1 MFTRTCTHC
10 HCVPSS
16 LVSART
22 PQEQIYAMVMMLVGV
37 SWYAYIVSSMSSI
50 MSSFDAQNKAIRE
63 KMTCVNEFVRT
74 AKLPKDLAKQV
85 RDFYEFKLAR
95 SQHSFLMSSNYNVD
109 ELLDELGSGLRAD
122 VLLYMDRNL
131 ISAIPFL
138 QNKVPQFVADCISMF
153 QPMVFQESDYIC
165 KENTQADEMYFLVK
179 GRAGIYYGSR
189 LVHVL
194 EEGSYFGEIGCIM
207 GGIRRAGVKAMQ
219 LCELQALSRRNLNIL
234 LGEYPE
240 VGEELKRVARE
251 RASVKKGHSNKV
263 TSGGESTVV
272 GEDDGEKEE
281 AKSSKDESSQEVH
294 ESIGAAPQQVNSES
308 GSALPQP
315 TIDDQIDNM
324 VKIFA
329 EKLRQDFSKSYTSTR
344 IDSQNDDNGIT

>member
-1 MFTRTCTHC
+1 MQRK
-10 HCVPSS
+10 
-16 LVSART
+16 
-22 PQEQIYAMVMMLVGV
+22 Y
-37 SWYAYIVSSMSSI
+37 
-50 MSSFDAQNKAIRE
+50 
-63 KMTCVNEFVRT
+63 
-74 AKLPKDLAKQV
+74 
-85 RDFYEFKLAR
+85 
-95 SQHSFLMSSNYNVD
+95 
-109 ELLDELGSGLRAD
+109 
-122 VLLYMDRNL
+122 
-131 ISAIPFL
+131 
-138 QNKVPQFVADCISMF
+138 
-153 QPMVFQESDYIC
+153 
-165 KENTQADEMYFLVK
+165 QADEMYFLVK

-263 TSGGESTVV
+263 TSGGNSTIVDS
-272 GEDDGEKEE
+272 EDDGDKEEAKPSKE

-294 ESIGAAPQQVNSES
+294 ESIGTAPQQVNSES
-308 GSALPQP
+308 SSALPQP

-329 EKLRQDFSKSYTSTR
+329 EKLRQDFSKSSTSTR

>member
-1 MFTRTCTHC
+1 
-10 HCVPSS
+10 
-16 LVSART
+16 
-22 PQEQIYAMVMMLVGV
+22 MVMMLVGV

-50 MSSFDAQNKAIRE
+50 MNSFDAQNKAIRE
-63 KMTCVNEFVRT
+63 KMTCVNEFVRA

-95 SQHSFLMSSNYNVD
+95 SQHSFLMSSNYDVD

-153 QPMVFQESDYIC
+153 QPMVFQADDYIC

-179 GRAGIYYGSR
+179 GRAGIYYGSK

-240 VGEELKRVARE
+240 VGEELKRVARK

-263 TSGGESTVV
+263 TSGESIVV
-272 GEDDGEKEE
+272 ESKDDGEKEE

-294 ESIGAAPQQVNSES
+294 ESIGTTAPQQVNSES
-308 GSALPQP
+308 SSALPQP
-315 TIDDQIDNM
+315 STSTIDDQIDIM

>member
-1 MFTRTCTHC
+1 
-10 HCVPSS
+10 
-16 LVSART
+16 
-22 PQEQIYAMVMMLVGV
+22 MVMMLVGV

-95 SQHSFLMSSNYNVD
+95 SRHSFLMSSNYNVD
-109 ELLDELGSGLRAD
+109 ELLDEMGSGLRAD

-153 QPMVFQESDYIC
+153 QPLVYQEGDYIC

-179 GRAGIYYGSR
+179 GRAGIYYGSK

-219 LCELQALSRRNLNIL
+219 LCELQALARRNLNIL

-263 TSGGESTVV
+263 TSGESIVV
-272 GEDDGEKEE
+272 ESKDDGDKEE
-281 AKSSKDESSQEVH
+281 AKSSKGESSQEVH
-294 ESIGAAPQQVNSES
+294 ESSSSIGVDKAEASAPQQVNSES
-308 GSALPQP
+308 SSALPQP

-324 VKIFA
+324 VKIFS
-329 EKLRQDFSKSYTSTR
+329 EKLRQD
-344 IDSQNDDNGIT
+344 

>member
-1 MFTRTCTHC
+1 
-10 HCVPSS
+10 
-16 LVSART
+16 
-22 PQEQIYAMVMMLVGV
+22 
-37 SWYAYIVSSMSSI
+37 

-95 SQHSFLMSSNYNVD
+95 SQHSFLMSSNYDVD

-122 VLLYMDRNL
+122 VLLYMDRSL

-153 QPMVFQESDYIC
+153 QPMVFQADDYIC

-179 GRAGIYYGSR
+179 GRAGIYYGSK

-240 VGEELKRVARE
+240 VGEELKRVARK

-263 TSGGESTVV
+263 TSGESIVV

-294 ESIGAAPQQVNSES
+294 ESIGTTAPQQVNSES
-308 GSALPQP
+308 SSALPQP
-315 TIDDQIDNM
+315 STSTIDDQIDIM

-329 EKLRQDFSKSYTSTR
+329 EKLRKDFSKSYTSTR

>member
-1 MFTRTCTHC
+1 
-10 HCVPSS
+10 
-16 LVSART
+16 
-22 PQEQIYAMVMMLVGV
+22 MVMMLVGV

-95 SQHSFLMSSNYNVD
+95 SQHSFLMSSNYDVD

-122 VLLYMDRNL
+122 VLLYMDRSL

-153 QPMVFQESDYIC
+153 QPMVFQADDYIC

-179 GRAGIYYGSR
+179 GRAGIYYGSK

-240 VGEELKRVARE
+240 VGEELKRVARK

-263 TSGGESTVV
+263 TSGESIVV

-294 ESIGAAPQQVNSES
+294 ESIGTTAPQQVNSES
-308 GSALPQP
+308 SSALPQP
-315 TIDDQIDNM
+315 STSTIDDQIDIM

-329 EKLRQDFSKSYTSTR
+329 EKLRKDFSKSYTSTR